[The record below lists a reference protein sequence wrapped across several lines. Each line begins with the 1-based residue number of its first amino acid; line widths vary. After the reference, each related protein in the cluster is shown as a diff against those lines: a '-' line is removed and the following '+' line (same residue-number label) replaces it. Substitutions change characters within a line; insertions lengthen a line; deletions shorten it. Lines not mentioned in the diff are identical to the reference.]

1 MNSNWSYSPET
12 ANLGQ
17 IRRFLEPCDLEIWRM
32 TLTRGLSAYIARW
45 LLEMTDFVIMI
56 L

>member
-1 MNSNWSYSPET
+1 MQLSRPQLINLLT
-12 ANLGQ
+12 AVHQ
-17 IRRFLEPCDLEIWRM
+17 K
-32 TLTRGLSAYIARW
+32 TRGLSAYIARW